1 MGDNNKAIGEDCRIF
16 VKKGKQDPNWVGLN
30 KSFPKSKV
38 GLNEIINPM
47 ALKERHAKK

>member
-30 KSFPKSKV
+30 KVS
-38 GLNEIINPM
+38 LNRK
-47 ALKERHAKK
+47 LDLTR